1 MMSTNLKKEIL
12 KCIDMS
18 KQSAKSNLDITV
30 ESYMEIIERLDFLTY
45 LLLTDEKK
53 IVWIHNEN
61 FLFLENYGIIKS
73 KKLLML
79 KIANSETFLLKL
91 HLNK

>member
-12 KCIDMS
+12 KCIDIS
-18 KQSAKSNLDITV
+18 KQSAKSNLDITI

-53 IVWIHNEN
+53 IV
-61 FLFLENYGIIKS
+61 
-73 KKLLML
+73 
-79 KIANSETFLLKL
+79 
-91 HLNK
+91 

>member
-18 KQSAKSNLDITV
+18 KQAAKNNLDITI
-30 ESYMEIIERLDFLTY
+30 ESYMEIIGRLDFLTY

-73 KKLLML
+73 KKTFNAQNCKFGNFFI
-79 KIANSETFLLKL
+79 KITS
-91 HLNK
+91 